1 MTVWVFSILRSSE
14 KEKPE
19 YNRLQNDRFF
29 YIMNM
34 MKKMNAV
41 EIVRYINN
49 EVGMDVAHVDDNSN
63 VIIHANHDFFGTAV
77 YFHDYL
83 FCGDLIYSYINQQG
97 FVSNDK
103 PDFCTS
109 RTAMSA
115 QLGYGVCCFNPEGVH
130 NLDCKFDI
138 ATGMREFSIETLK
151 NSVEGLKKA
160 LKVLESSK
168 LKIADEIEFMDI

>member
-34 MKKMNAV
+34 KKKMNAV
-41 EIVRYINN
+41 EIASYINN

-63 VIIHANHDFFGTAV
+63 VIIHANHDFLGTAV

-115 QLGYGVCCFNPEGVH
+115 QPEYGVCCFNPEGVH

-138 ATGMREFSIETLK
+138 ATGMREFDMETLK
-151 NSVEGLKKA
+151 NSVEGLKKV